1 MANATETNCAIQS
14 IFLSHFKRLSSF
26 CVCFSFYK
34 MRVVAIKCAKD
45 LPAVVILIWMS
56 LGLAMYSVIAND
68 FFYQKR
74 RLCKPKVIPAARH
87 IKCRVLFFMKS
98 SFLTT
103 KVNRWMREKIT
114 SATKKTRKKERKKKK
129 KSQATSINK

>member
-1 MANATETNCAIQS
+1 
-14 IFLSHFKRLSSF
+14 
-26 CVCFSFYK
+26 
-34 MRVVAIKCAKD
+34 
-45 LPAVVILIWMS
+45 MS